1 MRVISARRFVAGSAH
16 RLFMRIPGWCSC
28 HSRSL
33 TGMISDGGLFVV
45 VMGAPPSV
53 LGDREGL
60 LRAAADG
67 LLDPGP
73 HRRGRSLLLETQ
85 VVVVAHLEHF
95 RHEPHAHRV
104 ALAEVAVHRHP
115 HVRFLHPA
123 GVDLTGVSLVA
134 YSDGQP
140 PLGAVRGRTPRAVA
154 RVEASVRQRARE
166 IVDAIAPKGE
176 VEFASEVAAVL
187 PVAVICDMLGVPEA
201 DRPRLLDLTN
211 RLLAGGDAEYGGTK
225 ESLRQAGQ
233 ELREYGLWL
242 GKSRLADPQDDITT
256 TLVHAEV
263 DGDALPPEDLGP
275 FILLLIAAG
284 NETTR
289 TAISHGLLTLTE
301 FPDERRRWLE
311 DLDGRAVTAAEEI
324 VRWATPVMHMR
335 RTVTRDTEFAGVRM
349 RKGDKIAM
357 WYIAANRDEAAF
369 TDPYRFDITRE
380 PNHQGGFGTG
390 GAHFCL
396 GAHLARREIIVMMTE
411 LLRRLPD
418 IEATGKPDKLR
429 SNFIHGIKRL
439 PAAFTPVA

>member
-1 MRVISARRFVAGSAH
+1 MSLVPTPTTTLALDEINPASFDFWMRDDVHGALARLRRERPVAWHQHPDSGTG
-16 RLFMRIPGWCSC
+16 FW
-28 HSRSL
+28 SL
-33 TGMISDGGLFVV
+33 TRFDDVVAATRDWETFSSASGIQVITEPEDQERIGRSMISTD
-45 VMGAPPSV
+45 PP
-53 LGDREGL
+53 RHTK
-60 LRAAADG
+60 LRA
-67 LLDPGP
+67 LVN
-73 HRRGRSLLLETQ
+73 RG
-85 VVVVAHLEHF
+85 F
-95 RHEPHAHRV
+95 
-104 ALAEVAVHRHP
+104 
-115 HVRFLHPA
+115 
-123 GVDLTGVSLVA
+123 
-134 YSDGQP
+134 
-140 PLGAVRGRTPRAVA
+140 TPRAVA

-289 TAISHGLLTLTE
+289 TAISHGLLALTE
-301 FPDERRRWLE
+301 FPGEKRRWLE
-311 DLDGRAVTAAEEI
+311 DLDGRAATAAEEI
-324 VRWATPVMHMR
+324 VRWATPVLHMR
-335 RTVTRDTEFAGVRM
+335 RTVTRDTTFAGVEM
-349 RKGDKIAM
+349 RAGDKVAM
-357 WYIAANRDEAAF
+357 WHVSANRDEAAF
-369 TDPYRFDITRE
+369 ADPYRFDITRE
-380 PNHQGGFGTG
+380 PNHQAGFGTG

-396 GAHLARREIIVMMTE
+396 GAHLARREIIVMLTE

-418 IEATGKPDKLR
+418 IEATGKPEKLR

-439 PAAFTPVA
+439 PAAFTPLS